1 MVMIYQQEVR
11 DTILKAVNYEIPI
24 WEAALM
30 IEKIIL
36 KHLEGE

>member
-1 MVMIYQQEVR
+1 MTYQQEVR
-11 DTILKAVNYEIPI
+11 DTILKAVNHEIPI

-36 KHLEGE
+36 KHLEGDE